1 MSSRQESVAVR
12 SSLKGWLNDHMTL
25 SRLFNSLDLSSLNDK
40 MGILLLEGLNE
51 LIYRHTSF
59 YYTTLCFTVL
69 HRHHFFFFFF
79 FQIENFCQLC
89 VEKLTG
95 TTFPTAF
102 SHFMSLGHILVIL
115 AIFQTF
121 SLLLYLWWWPVIS
134 DLWCSYYKKITT
146 CWRLRWWFAFFSRVF
161 F

>member
-1 MSSRQESVAVR
+1 MMT
-12 SSLKGWLNDHMTL
+12 NDHMTL

-40 MGILLLEGLNE
+40 MRILLLEGLNE

-69 HRHHFFFFFF
+69 HRHHFFFFFCKLK
-79 FQIENFCQLC
+79 ICQLC

-121 SLLLYLWWWPVIS
+121 SLLLYL
-134 DLWCSYYKKITT
+134 
-146 CWRLRWWFAFFSRVF
+146 
-161 F
+161 